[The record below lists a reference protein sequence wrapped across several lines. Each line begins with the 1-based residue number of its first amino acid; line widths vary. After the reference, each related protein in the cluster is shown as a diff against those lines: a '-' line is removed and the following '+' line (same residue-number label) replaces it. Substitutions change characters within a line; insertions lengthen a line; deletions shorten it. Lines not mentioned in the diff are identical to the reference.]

1 MPVTRPRLT
10 VIAVAAGAALL
21 LLLAVLYWMSAVTV
35 HAPPATLSL
44 LKRSPARPAPVAVF
58 SGEDGK
64 LHSLAEFKGRLVLV
78 NLWAPWCGPCV
89 KELPALASLQKA
101 LPGGHFAVV
110 TVDVSRD
117 SQAGARDFL
126 KSHGAGTLPANVD
139 ANAALLRAFGGYGL
153 PMSILIDKDGNEI
166 ARAEGA
172 PDWSAPESVSY
183 LKWLAEM

>member
-1 MPVTRPRLT
+1 MPVTRSRLT

-21 LLLAVLYWMSAVTV
+21 LGVLYWKSAVTV
-35 HAPPATLSL
+35 HAPPATLAL
-44 LKRSPARPAPVAVF
+44 LKPVAARPAPAVVF
-58 SGEDGK
+58 TGEDGK
-64 LHSLAEFKGRLVLV
+64 LHNLAEFKGRLVLV

-89 KELPALASLQKA
+89 KELPALAALQKA

-110 TVDVSRD
+110 TVDVGRD
-117 SQAGARDFL
+117 SQAEARDFL
-126 KSHGAGTLPANVD
+126 KSRGAGALPANLD

-153 PMSILIDKDGNEI
+153 PMSILIGKDGNEI

-183 LKWLAEM
+183 LKWLSSR

>member
-21 LLLAVLYWMSAVTV
+21 LAVVLYWKSAVTV
-35 HAPPATLSL
+35 HAPPATLAL
-44 LKRSPARPAPVAVF
+44 LQPVPARAAPAVVF
-58 SGEDGK
+58 TGEDGK
-64 LHSLAEFKGRLVLV
+64 LHALAEFRGRVVLV

-89 KELPALASLQKA
+89 KELPALAALQKA
-101 LPGGHFAVV
+101 LPREHFAVV
-110 TVDVSRD
+110 TVDVGRD
-117 SQAGARDFL
+117 SQAEAREFL
-126 KSHGAGTLPANVD
+126 KSHGAGTLPANLD

-153 PMSILIDKDGNEI
+153 PMSILIGKDGNEI

-183 LKWLAEM
+183 LKWLAEK